1 MSSFATTWAWNQKAG
16 KAKAVLLAL
25 VEFADSEGICRVPQT
40 HLAAMTEQSEKT
52 IQRHLQEL
60 EVRDLIKRF
69 EVRAPDGAQMLDEI
83 HLMSRRAWHSGR
95 IAQPSVQ
102 GGDILTGGAEMG
114 PDKMTA
120 IISKNS
126 SLDTSIKNNNTSIE
140 ANESDHRTTDV
151 GAGPSNTEL
160 RIPTTSPDG
169 AASGEARQA
178 APSQD
183 GLENAHQD
191 GGNVNV
197 TGSENV
203 PPAATPFRAAL
214 NAIET
219 AGLTPT
225 WVQWIKLNR
234 LAQVSQEAQIV
245 VWQGWIEAG
254 LGETLKTA
262 AADIV
267 ESGSFAHPWGGLK
280 ARMQKAQ
287 AAQTVQQ
294 QVAATFG
301 EPAISPGQRRIA
313 PDGRIWTVEVVEFGT
328 CSSRKSARP
337 PTSANGSSPAGVWS
351 PSVDNAM
358 RRAYCA
364 IARVRRSLCSAAS
377 CSTRTLCPAPSS
389 VSWL

>member
-1 MSSFATTWAWNQKAG
+1 ML
-16 KAKAVLLAL
+16 VLNL
-25 VEFADSEGICRVPQT
+25 R
-40 HLAAMTEQSEKT
+40 
-52 IQRHLQEL
+52 
-60 EVRDLIKRF
+60 
-69 EVRAPDGAQMLDEI
+69 
-83 HLMSRRAWHSGR
+83 
-95 IAQPSVQ
+95 
-102 GGDILTGGAEMG
+102 
-114 PDKMTA
+114 TA
-120 IISKNS
+120 N
-126 SLDTSIKNNNTSIE
+126 
-140 ANESDHRTTDV
+140 
-151 GAGPSNTEL
+151 
-160 RIPTTSPDG
+160 TSPDG
-169 AASGEARQA
+169 AASGEARQGTS
-178 APSQD
+178 SQD
-183 GLENAHQD
+183 VLENTYQD
-191 GGNVNV
+191 RENINV
-197 TGSENV
+197 TCSEEV
-203 PPAATPFRAAL
+203 PPPATPL
-214 NAIET
+214 SAIDA
-219 AGLTPT
+219 AGLQPT

-254 LGETLKTA
+254 LGETLKA

-287 AAQTVQQ
+287 VAQAVQT
-294 QVAATFG
+294 QVAAIFG
-301 EPAISPGQRRIA
+301 SSGVHPGERRTA
-313 PDGRIWTVEVVEFGT
+313 PDSRVWTVEVVEFGT